1 MKNTEQKRNAARTI
15 IAECL
20 RSSPSRRQ
28 PRHGEFAPLARVRSP
43 HSKTGNYVHGALCG
57 ERSHATS
64 VPPPDRI
71 LQNFDGSQRWHDK
84 ARLNRQ
90 TERNQMNKRLQEA
103 PRVSQ
108 HAGAKVAKR
117 FVLQQRKLQAHP
129 CIAASP
135 AGVLLIRI
143 DAMWSRCHA
152 VNLWLPLPT
161 PSPATP
167 ATGSCRCRSGAAGRR
182 SPPGEELCKR
192 PYADATSS

>member
-1 MKNTEQKRNAARTI
+1 MANSHRLHAFAALIRKQEITST
-15 IAECL
+15 AHCVGSVL
-20 RSSPSRRQ
+20 TP
-28 PRHGEFAPLARVRSP
+28 PACRH
-43 HSKTGNYVHGALCG
+43 
-57 ERSHATS
+57 
-64 VPPPDRI
+64 RI
-71 LQNFDGSQRWHDK
+71 GFLQNFDGSQRWHDK